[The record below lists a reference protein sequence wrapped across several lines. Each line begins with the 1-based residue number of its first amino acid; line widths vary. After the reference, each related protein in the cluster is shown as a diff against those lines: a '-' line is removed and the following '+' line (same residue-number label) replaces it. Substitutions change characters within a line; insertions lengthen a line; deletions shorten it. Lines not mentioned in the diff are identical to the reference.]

1 MIQRNNRTP
10 KPPPAPRARFMGF
23 LKTIQ
28 TIWGQQQQ
36 LVKAYMQMVI
46 IAYFSWGKK
55 CSKKSWVICILMNMS
70 TDCNT
75 VILVQLD
82 LNDFDLAGIWKI
94 PFSGFNSLS
103 LCTKIC
109 KCAILL
115 FFQFYFTASLYI
127 FYFILLSKY
136 YYLANL
142 TRIHIEF

>member
-28 TIWGQQQQ
+28 TIWGQQH
-36 LVKAYMQMVI
+36 VKVYMQMLI
-46 IAYFSWGKK
+46 IAYFSWKK
-55 CSKKSWVICILMNMS
+55 CWKKSWVICILMNMS
-70 TDCNT
+70 TDFNT

-115 FFQFYFTASLYI
+115 FSILFYSFFVYLLFYI
-127 FYFILLSKY
+127 TKY